1 MYCLYIAAN
10 IHVIPAVL
18 MGAAA
23 LNGFGA
29 SILWTA
35 QGTYL
40 TKCSPDDSLLGRNSG
55 IFFGIFQ
62 LNQVFGNLIS
72 GVLLL
77 RWSNH
82 TVILWIVFTSIAG
95 LATASFLLLQPV
107 STFETDPVP
116 VQETSILKRLTAM
129 LSILKRKTFLLLLFL
144 MIYSG
149 MSQTFFFGVFTKQI
163 SDKSS
168 VGFVMTCFG
177 AANVLGSF
185 TFGRV
190 QDKIGRIPC
199 LIFGSIIVLGST
211 LTLAALPK
219 QTLDAHLYIFYITG
233 ILNGFADSSA
243 NTIVYA
249 TLGVLF
255 RTEIEAGFASFRFIQ
270 ATTTGVL
277 FFIGTYMSLEIFI
290 LALDCFLVVGVLSY
304 GLLDICVAS
313 VDLKKEE
320 VLAYT
325 EPSINSYQ

>member
-1 MYCLYIAAN
+1 MSGSYHYI
-10 IHVIPAVL
+10 
-18 MGAAA
+18 
-23 LNGFGA
+23 
-29 SILWTA
+29 
-35 QGTYL
+35 
-40 TKCSPDDSLLGRNSG
+40 
-55 IFFGIFQ
+55 
-62 LNQVFGNLIS
+62 
-72 GVLLL
+72 LLL

-95 LATASFLLLQPV
+95 IATASFLLLRDVNTIVP
-107 STFETDPVP
+107 DPRLEEI
-116 VQETSILKRLTAM
+116 QEISVMKRLTAM
-129 LSILKRKTFLLLLFL
+129 LSLLRRRTMLLLLFI

-163 SDKSS
+163 VDKSS

-211 LTLAALPK
+211 MTLAALPK
-219 QTLDAHLYIFYITG
+219 QTRDAHLYIFYITG
-233 ILNGFADSSA
+233 ILNGFADSVF
-243 NTIVYA
+243 NTIIYA
-249 TLGVLF
+249 TLGILF

-277 FFIGTYMSLEIFI
+277 FFIGTYISLEIFI

-313 VDLKKEE
+313 VDNKKEDILSFPE
-320 VLAYT
+320 AT
-325 EPSINSYQ
+325 SINSYEKDRKDERRYTKR